1 MILNSNYSFFTKF
14 KIINLQEF
22 RILAS
27 TDNFG
32 VEAGMG
38 NRAIEWMNTYSMEK
52 KMDFNARLEGY
63 QVSTKNFGNFEI
75 ISWSGNWSDARKII
89 IKSSTKLSMKVIE
102 SGYHQKDNLLLSFF
116 GLGKEFAKVYK
127 KGNYIGALVLGT
139 RSGKWYVKSEKLG

>member
-1 MILNSNYSFFTKF
+1 MGG
-14 KIINLQEF
+14 
-22 RILAS
+22 

-32 VEAGMG
+32 VEGGMG
-38 NRAIEWMNTYSMEK
+38 HRVIEWMNFYSKEK
-52 KMDFNARLEGY
+52 KMYFKARLVGY
-63 QVSTKNFGNFEI
+63 QISSNNFGNFEI

-89 IKSSTKLSMKVIE
+89 IKSSSKLSMKVIE

-127 KGNYIGALVLGT
+127 KGNYIGAIVLGM

>member
-1 MILNSNYSFFTKF
+1 
-14 KIINLQEF
+14 
-22 RILAS
+22 LAG

-32 VEAGMG
+32 VEDGMG
-38 NRAIEWMNTYSMEK
+38 HRATEWMNSYSKEK
-52 KMDFNARLEGY
+52 KMDFKARLEGY
-63 QVSTKNFGNFEI
+63 QISSKNFGNFEI

-89 IKSSTKLSMKVIE
+89 IKSSSKLSMKVIE

-127 KGNYIGALVLGT
+127 KGNYIGAIVLGM

>member
-1 MILNSNYSFFTKF
+1 MWCDLELLNFTNF
-14 KIINLQEF
+14 KIVNVHEF

-38 NRAIEWMNTYSMEK
+38 NRSIEWMNTYSKEK
-52 KMDFNARLEGY
+52 NMHFTARLEGY
-63 QVSTKNFGNFEI
+63 QVSTKNFGNFEM

-89 IKSSTKLSMKVIE
+89 IKSSSKLSMKVIE
-102 SGYHQKDNLLLSFF
+102 SGYHEKDNLLLSFF
-116 GLGKEFAKVYK
+116 GLGKEFAKIYK
-127 KGNYIGALVLGT
+127 KGNYIGAVVLGI

>member
-1 MILNSNYSFFTKF
+1 MLLNSNLSFFTKF

-38 NRAIEWMNTYSMEK
+38 NRATEWMNTYSKEK

-89 IKSSTKLSMKVIE
+89 IKSSTKLSMKIIE

-116 GLGKEFAKVYK
+116 GIGKEFAKVYK
-127 KGNYIGALVLGT
+127 KGNYIGAVVLGT
-139 RSGKWYVKSEKLG
+139 RSGKCYVKSEKLG